1 MEQRTVNL
9 ELRSTDL
16 ESRRIEG
23 YAAIFSDEY
32 TKLKDRWGDSFYE
45 KISPG
50 AFLKTLNDK
59 TRDKFMLINHDW
71 NKVVGRSNSNLE
83 LDEDSK
89 GLRFSLEVPN
99 TTDGNDLLENV
110 RLGLVKGC
118 SFGFNIVNQKTRWDD
133 DWNFYRDITEVD
145 LFEITATPIPAYSD
159 TEISCRSEELSNIS
173 IKEMRDKEK
182 QIECN
187 SYENNLNTEKRSAE
201 IISAFFYGFK

>member
-1 MEQRTVNL
+1 MEKRTVNL
-9 ELRSTDL
+9 QFRSTDL
-16 ESRRIEG
+16 ETRKIEG

-32 TKLKDRWGDSFYE
+32 TKLKDRWGDCFYE

-59 TRDKFMLINHDW
+59 TKDKFMLINHDW
-71 NKVVGRSNSNLE
+71 NKVVGRTNSNLE
-83 LDEDSK
+83 LEEDNK

-173 IKEMRDKEK
+173 IKEMREKERNLEGPEK
-182 QIECN
+182 QNKIN
-187 SYENNLNTEKRSAE
+187 ENRSAE
-201 IISAFFYGFK
+201 IISAFFNAFK

>member
-1 MEQRTVNL
+1 MEKRTVNL
-9 ELRSTDL
+9 QFRSTDL
-16 ESRRIEG
+16 ETRKIEG
-23 YAAIFSDEY
+23 YAAVFSDEY
-32 TKLKDRWGDSFYE
+32 TKLKDRWGDCFYE

-59 TRDKFMLINHDW
+59 SRDKFMLINHDW
-71 NKVVGRSNSNLE
+71 NKVVGRTNSNLE
-83 LDEDSK
+83 LEEDNK
-89 GLRFSLEVPN
+89 GLRFSLEIPN
-99 TTDGNDLLENV
+99 TSDGNDLLENV

-173 IKEMRDKEK
+173 IKEIREKEK
-182 QIECN
+182 NLEGPQNQNKIN
-187 SYENNLNTEKRSAE
+187 ENRSAE
-201 IISAFFYGFK
+201 IISAFFNAFK

>member
-1 MEQRTVNL
+1 MEKRTVNL
-9 ELRSTDL
+9 QFRSTDL
-16 ESRRIEG
+16 EARKIEG

-32 TKLKDRWGDSFYE
+32 TKLKDRWGDCFYE

-59 TRDKFMLINHDW
+59 TKDKFMLINHDW
-71 NKVVGRSNSNLE
+71 NKVVGRTNSNLE
-83 LDEDSK
+83 LEEDNK

-173 IKEMRDKEK
+173 IKEMREKEK
-182 QIECN
+182 NLEDPEKQNKIN
-187 SYENNLNTEKRSAE
+187 ENRSAE
-201 IISAFFYGFK
+201 IISAFFNAFK

>member
-1 MEQRTVNL
+1 MEKRTVSL
-9 ELRSTDL
+9 QFRSTDL
-16 ESRRIEG
+16 ETRKIEG
-23 YAAIFSDEY
+23 YAAIFSEEY
-32 TKLKDRWGDSFYE
+32 TKLKDRWGDCFYE

-71 NKVVGRSNSNLE
+71 NKVVGRTNSNLE
-83 LDEDSK
+83 LEEDNK

-99 TTDGNDLLENV
+99 TSDGNDLLENV

-173 IKEMRDKEK
+173 IKEIREKEK
-182 QIECN
+182 NLEGPQNQNKIN
-187 SYENNLNTEKRSAE
+187 ENRSAE
-201 IISAFFYGFK
+201 ILSAFFNAFK

>member
-1 MEQRTVNL
+1 MEKRTVNL
-9 ELRSTDL
+9 QFRSTDL
-16 ESRRIEG
+16 EKRKIEG

-32 TKLKDRWGDSFYE
+32 TKLKDRWGDCFYE

-59 TRDKFMLINHDW
+59 SRDKFMLINHDW
-71 NKVVGRSNSNLE
+71 NKVVGRTNSNLE
-83 LDEDSK
+83 LEEDNK
-89 GLRFSLEVPN
+89 GLRFSLEIPN
-99 TTDGNDLLENV
+99 TSDGNDLLENV

-118 SFGFNIVNQKTRWDD
+118 SFGFNILNQKTRWDD

-173 IKEMRDKEK
+173 IKEIREKEK
-182 QIECN
+182 NLEGPQNKNKIN
-187 SYENNLNTEKRSAE
+187 ENRSAE
-201 IISAFFYGFK
+201 IISAFFNAFK

>member
-1 MEQRTVNL
+1 MEKRTVNL
-9 ELRSTDL
+9 QFRSTDL
-16 ESRRIEG
+16 ETRKIEG

-32 TKLKDRWGDSFYE
+32 TKLKDRWGDCFYE

-59 TRDKFMLINHDW
+59 TKDKFMLINHDW
-71 NKVVGRSNSNLE
+71 NKVVGRTNSNLE
-83 LDEDSK
+83 LEEDNK

-99 TTDGNDLLENV
+99 TSDGNDLLENV

-173 IKEMRDKEK
+173 IKEMREKEK
-182 QIECN
+182 NLEGPEKQNKIN
-187 SYENNLNTEKRSAE
+187 ENRSAE
-201 IISAFFYGFK
+201 IISAFFNAFK

>member
-1 MEQRTVNL
+1 MEKRTVNL
-9 ELRSTDL
+9 QFRSTDL
-16 ESRRIEG
+16 ETRKIEG

-32 TKLKDRWGDSFYE
+32 TKLKDRWGDCFYE

-71 NKVVGRSNSNLE
+71 NKVVGRTNSNLE
-83 LDEDSK
+83 LEEDNK
-89 GLRFSLEVPN
+89 GLRFSLEVPS

-173 IKEMRDKEK
+173 IKEMREKEK
-182 QIECN
+182 NLEDPEKQNKIN
-187 SYENNLNTEKRSAE
+187 ENRSAE
-201 IISAFFYGFK
+201 IISAFFNAFK

>member
-1 MEQRTVNL
+1 MEKRTVNL
-9 ELRSTDL
+9 QFRSTDL
-16 ESRRIEG
+16 ETRKIEG

-32 TKLKDRWGDSFYE
+32 TKLKDRWGDCFYE

-71 NKVVGRSNSNLE
+71 NKVVGRTNSNLE
-83 LDEDSK
+83 LEEDNK

-173 IKEMRDKEK
+173 IKEMREKEK
-182 QIECN
+182 NLEGPEKQNKIN
-187 SYENNLNTEKRSAE
+187 ENRSAE
-201 IISAFFYGFK
+201 IISAFFNAFK

>member
-1 MEQRTVNL
+1 MEKRTVSLQFRN
-9 ELRSTDL
+9 TDL
-16 ESRRIEG
+16 ETRKIEG

-32 TKLKDRWGDSFYE
+32 TKLKDRWGDCFYE

-50 AFLKTLNDK
+50 AFLKTLNEK

-71 NKVVGRSNSNLE
+71 NKVVGRTNSNLE
-83 LDEDSK
+83 LEEDNK

-99 TTDGNDLLENV
+99 TSDGNDLLENV

-173 IKEMRDKEK
+173 IKEIREKEK
-182 QIECN
+182 NLEGPQNQNKIN
-187 SYENNLNTEKRSAE
+187 ENRSAE
-201 IISAFFYGFK
+201 IISAFFNAFK

>member
-1 MEQRTVNL
+1 MEKRTVNL
-9 ELRSTDL
+9 QFRSTDL
-16 ESRRIEG
+16 ETRKIEG

-32 TKLKDRWGDSFYE
+32 TKLKDRWGDCFYE

-59 TRDKFMLINHDW
+59 TKDKFMLINHDW
-71 NKVVGRSNSNLE
+71 NKVVGRTNSNLE
-83 LDEDSK
+83 LEEDNK
-89 GLRFSLEVPN
+89 GLRFSLEVPS

-173 IKEMRDKEK
+173 IKEMREKEK
-182 QIECN
+182 NLEGPEKQNKIN
-187 SYENNLNTEKRSAE
+187 ENRSAE
-201 IISAFFYGFK
+201 IISAFFNAFK

>member
-1 MEQRTVNL
+1 MEKRTVNL
-9 ELRSTDL
+9 QFRSTDL
-16 ESRRIEG
+16 ETRKIEG

-32 TKLKDRWGDSFYE
+32 TKLKDRWGDCFYE

-59 TRDKFMLINHDW
+59 TKDKFMLINHDW
-71 NKVVGRSNSNLE
+71 NKVVGRTNSNLE
-83 LDEDSK
+83 LEEDNK

-99 TTDGNDLLENV
+99 TSDGNDLLENV

-173 IKEMRDKEK
+173 IKEMREKEK
-182 QIECN
+182 NLEGQEKQNKIN
-187 SYENNLNTEKRSAE
+187 ENRSAE
-201 IISAFFYGFK
+201 IISAFFNAFK

>member
-1 MEQRTVNL
+1 MEKRTVNL
-9 ELRSTDL
+9 QFRSTDL
-16 ESRRIEG
+16 ETRKIEG

-32 TKLKDRWGDSFYE
+32 TKLKDRWGDCFYE

-71 NKVVGRSNSNLE
+71 NKVVGRTNSNLE
-83 LDEDSK
+83 LEEDNK

-99 TTDGNDLLENV
+99 TSDGNDLLENV

-173 IKEMRDKEK
+173 IKEMREKEK
-182 QIECN
+182 NLEGPEKQNKIN
-187 SYENNLNTEKRSAE
+187 ENRSAE
-201 IISAFFYGFK
+201 IISAFFNAFK

>member
-1 MEQRTVNL
+1 MEKRTVNL
-9 ELRSTDL
+9 QFRSTDL
-16 ESRRIEG
+16 EARKIEG

-32 TKLKDRWGDSFYE
+32 TKLKDRWGDCFYE

-59 TRDKFMLINHDW
+59 TKDKFMLINHDW
-71 NKVVGRSNSNLE
+71 NKVVGRTNSNLE
-83 LDEDSK
+83 LEEDNK

-173 IKEMRDKEK
+173 IKEMREKEK
-182 QIECN
+182 
-187 SYENNLNTEKRSAE
+187 NLEGTEKQNKINENRSAE
-201 IISAFFYGFK
+201 IISAFFNAFK

>member
-1 MEQRTVNL
+1 MEKRTVNL
-9 ELRSTDL
+9 QFRSTDL
-16 ESRRIEG
+16 EKRKIEG

-32 TKLKDRWGDSFYE
+32 TKLKDRWGDCFYE

-59 TRDKFMLINHDW
+59 SRDKFMLINHDW
-71 NKVVGRSNSNLE
+71 NKVVGRTNSNLE
-83 LDEDSK
+83 LEEDNK
-89 GLRFSLEVPN
+89 GLKFNLEIPN
-99 TTDGNDLLENV
+99 TSDGNDLLENV

-173 IKEMRDKEK
+173 IKEIREKEK
-182 QIECN
+182 NLEGPQNKNKIN
-187 SYENNLNTEKRSAE
+187 ENRSAE
-201 IISAFFYGFK
+201 IISAFFNAFE

>member
-1 MEQRTVNL
+1 MEKRTVNL
-9 ELRSTDL
+9 QFRSTDL
-16 ESRRIEG
+16 ETRKIEG

-32 TKLKDRWGDSFYE
+32 TKLKDRWGDCFYE

-59 TRDKFMLINHDW
+59 TKDKFMLINHDW
-71 NKVVGRSNSNLE
+71 NKVVGRTNSNLE
-83 LDEDSK
+83 LEEDNK

-173 IKEMRDKEK
+173 IKEMREKEK
-182 QIECN
+182 NLEGPEKQNKIN
-187 SYENNLNTEKRSAE
+187 ENRSAE
-201 IISAFFYGFK
+201 IISAFFNAFK

>member
-1 MEQRTVNL
+1 MEKRTVNL
-9 ELRSTDL
+9 QFRSTDL
-16 ESRRIEG
+16 EARKIEG

-32 TKLKDRWGDSFYE
+32 TKLKDRWGDCFYE

-59 TRDKFMLINHDW
+59 TKDKFMLINHDW
-71 NKVVGRSNSNLE
+71 NKVVGRTNSNLE
-83 LDEDSK
+83 LEEDNK

-173 IKEMRDKEK
+173 IKEMREKEK
-182 QIECN
+182 NLEGPEKQNKIN
-187 SYENNLNTEKRSAE
+187 ENRSAE
-201 IISAFFYGFK
+201 IISAFFNAFK